1 MSMNERHLIACA
13 AINLLIAIAAG
24 AFGAHAL
31 KNFLSTEMLSVWQT
45 AVQYQML
52 HGLALLALANLL
64 PRWDAKKIRW
74 SAISMLLGIV
84 LFSGSLYLLAASGIR
99 VLGAITPLGG
109 LAFLFGWANL
119 AWAALAEKST

>member
-1 MSMNERHLIACA
+1 MNERHLIACA

-31 KNFLSTEMLSVWQT
+31 KNFLSAEMLSVWQT

>member
-1 MSMNERHLIACA
+1 MNERHLIACA

-31 KNFLSTEMLSVWQT
+31 KNFLSAEMLSVWQT

-74 SAISMLLGIV
+74 SAMSMLLGIV
-84 LFSGSLYLLAASGIR
+84 LFSGSLYLLAATGIR

-109 LAFLFGWANL
+109 LALLFGWTNL
-119 AWAALAEKST
+119 AWAALKEKSS

>member
-1 MSMNERHLIACA
+1 MNERHLIACA